1 MRTGLWVLL
10 VCMLC
15 GLPWELGAAE
25 RGAATGGAAVAESDQ
40 LPSVILDLHKAKDEF
55 DKHFSE
61 NLEPQMERMGQLFA
75 ANVARAEELLAKRQ
89 KDPGNV
95 RLRAEYEDC
104 ISEGI
109 RQGMTWLGNF
119 AQLREPT
126 FRALDGVGK
135 SIGTAK
141 QAMESDLAQ
150 SHKQVEANEGR
161 AQTIRQRLKELAQ
174 QYKEYI
180 KEGKPLPPEVEQD
193 IRMAQTDRETAEAM
207 AKIDQLQET
216 QTREAIAELA
226 AQQAELTRVRG
237 DLQIAFQQ
245 ADNHRV
251 LLVKVANLKRIGL
264 QTQAVRQRLE
274 AVQRVVSKRETDLS
288 NLNTLVKRIV
298 DKDFAAGNAG
308 AKRPIATAQTQAGLE
323 ILRGYLDEA
332 PANKGKNDVVRK

>member
-1 MRTGLWVLL
+1 
-10 VCMLC
+10 
-15 GLPWELGAAE
+15 
-25 RGAATGGAAVAESDQ
+25 
-40 LPSVILDLHKAKDEF
+40 
-55 DKHFSE
+55 
-61 NLEPQMERMGQLFA
+61 
-75 ANVARAEELLAKRQ
+75 
-89 KDPGNV
+89 
-95 RLRAEYEDC
+95 
-104 ISEGI
+104 
-109 RQGMTWLGNF
+109 
-119 AQLREPT
+119 
-126 FRALDGVGK
+126 
-135 SIGTAK
+135 
-141 QAMESDLAQ
+141 
-150 SHKQVEANEGR
+150 
-161 AQTIRQRLKELAQ
+161 
-174 QYKEYI
+174 
-180 KEGKPLPPEVEQD
+180 
-193 IRMAQTDRETAEAM
+193 M